1 MKVLPESLDQIAAR
15 IEDLERRVVALE
27 HARPD
32 AAGEPVP
39 LLRAPAPVATWPEPQ
54 AEFTSVFPVL
64 GSALLGIAGAYL
76 LRAVSGADLLP
87 RTAVALIAA
96 VYAGAWLVAA
106 SRRPLRSKLAG
117 ALFVAVSILILAPML
132 WEMTIRFNAMRGTA
146 AAAILALYV
155 AAAAVLALWR
165 GGAVVF
171 SVAIAGSAIAA
182 AALSI
187 ATHRMAEFTYLLLAM
202 LVLCEWA
209 GRKLDTRGVRVL
221 VALAADVGV
230 WTLLLIYRLA
240 PGDRTDYPAVSAALV
255 LCAAFLLFAMEAAA
269 IVRTVLA
276 RGEPVP
282 VLSAIQAML
291 AFALMAVAIL
301 WLVPAYALPA
311 LGSLCAV
318 LAAGCY
324 AAAYGPIRRAGQ
336 RRNFRILSVW
346 AAALLLGATF
356 TLAPA
361 ATGSIALGI
370 AALAAFLLA
379 RWRAS
384 KTLELQGVVFLLVAA
399 AASGLAEWTAGALAG
414 PAPANPGAPV
424 LAVAACAVLACA
436 SAAER
441 AGEEWRKQALHLV
454 PALVA
459 AFAGA
464 ALFAIALLDVFR
476 GFATPEAFHV
486 ALIRTVALC
495 SLALALAFA
504 GGRLGRTALVRTA
517 YAAVALVTA
526 KLLFED
532 LRHGR
537 LEYTAGS
544 IVAVALTL
552 IAVPRLTRTRR
563 NVSTEQK
570 PAMHP

>member
-1 MKVLPESLDQIAAR
+1 MNARPEPLDLIAAR
-15 IEDLERRVVALE
+15 LEDLERRVVALE
-27 HARPD
+27 RSRPELARDPAD
-32 AAGEPVP
+32 SLPAA
-39 LLRAPAPVATWPEPQ
+39 APVAAWPEPLPQ
-54 AEFTSVFPVL
+54 FTSAFPVL

-76 LRAVSGADLLP
+76 LRAVSGTSLLS
-87 RTAVALIAA
+87 RSVVALIAA
-96 VYAGAWLVAA
+96 LYAGAWLFAA
-106 SRRPLRSKLAG
+106 ARAARRRTLAG

-132 WEMTIRFNAMRGTA
+132 WEMTVRFNAMRGTIA
-146 AAAILALYV
+146 AAVLALYV
-155 AAAAVLALWR
+155 AAAAVLALR
-165 GGAVVF
+165 SGGAVVF
-171 SVAIAGSAIAA
+171 SVAFAGSAIAA

-187 ATHRMAEFTYLLLAM
+187 ATHQMAEFTYLLLAM
-202 LVLCEWA
+202 LALCEWA
-209 GRKLDTRGVRVL
+209 GGKLDTRGVRVL

-230 WTLLLIYRLA
+230 WTLLLIYRLP
-240 PGDRTDYPAVSAALV
+240 PGDRTDYPAVSTALV
-255 LCAAFLLFAMEAAA
+255 LCAALVLFAMEAAA
-269 IVRTVLA
+269 VIRMVLA

-291 AFALMAVAIL
+291 AFALMAAAIL
-301 WLVPAYALPA
+301 WLVPASALPA
-311 LGSLCAV
+311 LGGLCVV
-318 LAAGCY
+318 LAVGCY

-356 TLAPA
+356 ALAPA

-399 AASGLAEWTAGALAG
+399 AASGLAEWTARTLAA
-414 PAPANPGAPV
+414 PAPANPSVPV
-424 LAVAACAVLACA
+424 LAVAACAILACA
-436 SAAER
+436 ATER
-441 AGEEWRKQALHLV
+441 AGEEWQKQALHLV

-464 ALFAIALLDVFR
+464 ALLGIVLLDIFR
-476 GFATPEAFHV
+476 RFAAPEAFHV
-486 ALIRTVALC
+486 AVIRTVALC
-495 SLALALAFA
+495 SLALGLAFA

-517 YAAVALVTA
+517 YAALALVTA

-563 NVSTEQK
+563 SLSTEQK